1 MSETTG
7 IRGGG
12 RSPTLEMVAARAGV
26 SRATVSRVVNG
37 APQVAA
43 EIVTAVEKAIVE
55 LDYVP
60 NHAARMLASRRTQ
73 SIALIVPESTARV
86 FADPFF
92 ASIVQGAAMRLADS
106 DYTLSMLI
114 ASETDGEKT
123 RRYLLG
129 GNVDGA
135 LVVSHHS
142 GDHSYAAL
150 SGTLPIVFGGRPLSP
165 EERGSYFV
173 DVDNTEGAAVATAH
187 LIERGR
193 RRIATVAGPADMP
206 PGVDRLIGWRGA
218 LTDAGLADDLV
229 EWGDFSPA
237 SGAEAMRRLLDR
249 DPGIDGLFAANDQMA
264 VGAYAAL
271 RDAGRRIPEDVSV
284 VGFDD
289 DLFARNAVPALTTVR
304 QLPDE
309 LGARM
314 VELLTARIEGL
325 PVEHRTLM
333 PTTLVVRASS

>member
-1 MSETTG
+1 MAEG

-43 EIVTAVEKAIVE
+43 EIVAAVEKAIGE

-60 NHAARMLASRRTQ
+60 NRAARMLASRRTQ

-92 ASIVQGAAMRLADS
+92 ASIVQGAAMRLADT

-114 ASETDGEKT
+114 ASETSGEKT

-150 SGTLPIVFGGRPLSP
+150 SNSLPIVFGGRPLSP
-165 EERGSYFV
+165 DERDSYFV
-173 DVDNTEGAAVATAH
+173 DVDNADGAGVATAH
-187 LIERGR
+187 LIAGGR
-193 RRIATVAGPADMP
+193 RRIATIAGPADMP
-206 PGVDRLIGWRGA
+206 PGVDRLIGWRSA
-218 LTDAGLADDLV
+218 LTDAGLDDSLV
-229 EWGDFSPA
+229 EWGDFSPE
-237 SGAEAMRRLLDR
+237 SGTEAMRRLLAR
-249 DPGIDGLFAANDQMA
+249 DPSIDGLFAANDQMA

-271 RDAGRRIPEDVSV
+271 REAGRRVPEDVAV

-289 DLFARNAVPALTTVR
+289 DMFARSAVPALSTVR
-304 QLPDE
+304 QVPVE

-314 VELLTARIEGL
+314 AELLTARIEGAE
-325 PVEHRTLM
+325 VEHRTLM
-333 PTTLVVRASS
+333 PTELIVRASS

>member
-1 MSETTG
+1 MSEG

-12 RSPTLEMVAARAGV
+12 RSPTLEAVAARAGV
-26 SRATVSRVVNG
+26 SRATVSRVVNN

-43 EIVTAVEKAIVE
+43 EIVTAVQKAIAE

-60 NHAARMLASRRTQ
+60 NRAARMLASRRTQ

-92 ASIVQGAAMRLADS
+92 AAIVQGAAMRLADT

-114 ASETDGEKT
+114 ASETSGEKT

-150 SGTLPIVFGGRPLSP
+150 SNSLPIVFGGRPLSP
-165 EERGSYFV
+165 DERDSYFV
-173 DVDNTEGAAVATAH
+173 DVDNADGAAVATAH
-187 LIERGR
+187 LIAGGR
-193 RRIATVAGPADMP
+193 RRIATIAGPADMP
-206 PGVDRLIGWRGA
+206 PGVDRLIGWRSA
-218 LTDAGLADDLV
+218 LTDAGLDDSLV
-229 EWGDFSPA
+229 EWGDFSPE
-237 SGAEAMRRLLDR
+237 SGTEAMRRLLER
-249 DPGIDGLFAANDQMA
+249 DPVIDGLFAANDQMA

-271 RDAGRRIPEDVSV
+271 REAGRRVPEDVAV

-289 DLFARNAVPALTTVR
+289 DIFARSAVPALSTVR
-304 QLPDE
+304 QVPVE

-314 VELLTARIEGL
+314 AELLTARIEGAD
-325 PVEHRTLM
+325 VEHRTLM
-333 PTTLVVRASS
+333 PTELIVRASS

>member
-1 MSETTG
+1 MADGSIGREA
-7 IRGGG
+7 G

-43 EIVTAVEKAIVE
+43 DIVAAVEKAIGE

-60 NHAARMLASRRTQ
+60 NRAARMLASRRTQ

-92 ASIVQGAAMRLADS
+92 ASIVQGAAMRLADT

-114 ASETDGEKT
+114 ASETNGEKT

-150 SGTLPIVFGGRPLSP
+150 ANSLPIVFGGRPLSP

-173 DVDNTEGAAVATAH
+173 DVDNAEGAAAATVH
-187 LIERGR
+187 LVERGR
-193 RRIATVAGPADMP
+193 RRLATIAGPADMP
-206 PGVDRLIGWRGA
+206 PGVDRLVGWRRTLA
-218 LTDAGLADDLV
+218 DAGLDDSLV
-229 EWGDFSPA
+229 EWGDFSPD
-237 SGAEAMRRLLDR
+237 SGREAMRRLLER
-249 DPGIDGLFAANDQMA
+249 DPSIDGLFAANDQMA
-264 VGAYAAL
+264 VGAYEAL
-271 RDAGRRIPEDVSV
+271 RAAGRRIPDDVAV

-289 DLFARNAVPALTTVR
+289 DMFARTAAPALSTVR
-304 QLPDE
+304 QMPVE

-314 VELLTARIEGL
+314 AELLVARIEGL

-333 PTTLVVRASS
+333 PTELVVRASS

>member
-1 MSETTG
+1 
-7 IRGGG
+7 
-12 RSPTLEMVAARAGV
+12 MVAARAGV

-43 EIVTAVEKAIVE
+43 EIVAAVEKAIDE

-60 NHAARMLASRRTQ
+60 NHAARMLASRRAQ

-92 ASIVQGAAMRLADS
+92 ASIVQGAAMRLADT

-150 SGTLPIVFGGRPLSP
+150 SGSLPVVFGGRPLAP
-165 EERGSYFV
+165 EERGSYYV
-173 DVDNTEGAAVATAH
+173 DVDNAEGAAAATAH

-193 RRIATVAGPADMP
+193 RRLATIAGPADMP
-206 PGVDRLIGWRGA
+206 PGVDRLIGWRTA
-218 LTDAGLADDLV
+218 LSNAGLDDDLV
-229 EWGDFSPA
+229 EWGDFAPD
-237 SGAEAMRRLLDR
+237 SGTEAMRRLLAREPELDAV
-249 DPGIDGLFAANDQMA
+249 FAANDQMA

-271 RDAGRRIPEDVSV
+271 REAGRRIPEDVAV
-284 VGFDD
+284 AGFDD
-289 DLFARNAVPALTTVR
+289 DTFARRAVPALTTVR
-304 QLPDE
+304 QRPVE

-314 VELLTARIEGL
+314 AEVLTARIEGL
-325 PVEHRTLM
+325 PMEQRTLM
-333 PTTLVVRASS
+333 PTELIVRSSS

>member
-1 MSETTG
+1 VSEG

-12 RSPTLEMVAARAGV
+12 RSPTLEAVAARAGV
-26 SRATVSRVVNG
+26 SRATVSRVVNN

-43 EIVTAVEKAIVE
+43 EIVTAVQKAIAE

-60 NHAARMLASRRTQ
+60 NRAARMLASRRTQ

-92 ASIVQGAAMRLADS
+92 AAIVQGAAMRLADT

-114 ASETDGEKT
+114 ASETSGEKT

-150 SGTLPIVFGGRPLSP
+150 SNSLPIVFGGRPLSP
-165 EERGSYFV
+165 DERDSYYV
-173 DVDNTEGAAVATAH
+173 DVDNADGAAVATAH
-187 LIERGR
+187 LIAGGR
-193 RRIATVAGPADMP
+193 RRIATIAGPADMP
-206 PGVDRLIGWRGA
+206 PGVDRLIGWRSA
-218 LTDAGLADDLV
+218 LTDAGLDDSLV
-229 EWGDFSPA
+229 EWGDFSPE
-237 SGAEAMRRLLDR
+237 SGTEAMRRLLER
-249 DPGIDGLFAANDQMA
+249 DPSIDGLFAANDQMA

-271 RDAGRRIPEDVSV
+271 REAGRRVPEDVAV

-289 DLFARNAVPALTTVR
+289 DIFARSAVPALSTVR
-304 QLPDE
+304 QVPVD

-314 VELLTARIEGL
+314 AELLTARIEG
-325 PVEHRTLM
+325 VDVDHRTLM
-333 PTTLVVRASS
+333 PTELVVRASS

>member
-1 MSETTG
+1 MAEG

-37 APQVAA
+37 APQVAP
-43 EIVTAVEKAIVE
+43 EIVAAVEKAIGE

-60 NHAARMLASRRTQ
+60 NRAARMLASRRTQ
-73 SIALIVPESTARV
+73 AIALIVPESTARV

-92 ASIVQGAAMRLADS
+92 ASIVQGAAMRLADT

-114 ASETDGEKT
+114 ASETSGEKT

-150 SGTLPIVFGGRPLSP
+150 SNSLPIVFGGRPLSP
-165 EERGSYFV
+165 DERDSYYV
-173 DVDNTEGAAVATAH
+173 DVDNADGAAVATAH
-187 LIERGR
+187 LIAGGR
-193 RRIATVAGPADMP
+193 RRIATIAGPADMP
-206 PGVDRLIGWRGA
+206 PGVDRLIGWRSA
-218 LTDAGLADDLV
+218 LTDAGLDDSLV
-229 EWGDFSPA
+229 EWGDFAPE
-237 SGAEAMRRLLDR
+237 SGTEAMRRLLER
-249 DPGIDGLFAANDQMA
+249 DPSIDGVFAANDQMA

-271 RDAGRRIPEDVSV
+271 REAGRRVPEDVAV

-289 DLFARNAVPALTTVR
+289 DMFARSAVPALSTVR
-304 QLPDE
+304 QVPVE

-314 VELLTARIEGL
+314 AELLTARIEGVD
-325 PVEHRTLM
+325 VEHRTLM
-333 PTTLVVRASS
+333 PTELIVRASS

>member
-1 MSETTG
+1 VSEG

-12 RSPTLEMVAARAGV
+12 RSPTLEAVAARAGV
-26 SRATVSRVVNG
+26 SRATVSRVVNN

-43 EIVTAVEKAIVE
+43 EIVTAVQKAIAE

-60 NHAARMLASRRTQ
+60 NRAARMLASRRTQ

-92 ASIVQGAAMRLADS
+92 AAIVQGAAMRLADT

-114 ASETDGEKT
+114 ASETSGEKT

-150 SGTLPIVFGGRPLSP
+150 SNSLPIVFGGRPLSP
-165 EERGSYFV
+165 DERDSYYV
-173 DVDNTEGAAVATAH
+173 DVDNADGAAVATAH
-187 LIERGR
+187 LIAGGR
-193 RRIATVAGPADMP
+193 RRIATIAGPADMP
-206 PGVDRLIGWRGA
+206 PGVDRLIGWRSA
-218 LTDAGLADDLV
+218 LTDAGLDDSLV
-229 EWGDFSPA
+229 EWGDFSPE
-237 SGAEAMRRLLDR
+237 SGTDAMRRLLER
-249 DPGIDGLFAANDQMA
+249 DPSIDGLFAANDQMA

-271 RDAGRRIPEDVSV
+271 REAGRRVPEDVAV

-289 DLFARNAVPALTTVR
+289 DIFARSAVPALSTVR
-304 QLPDE
+304 QVPVD

-314 VELLTARIEGL
+314 AELLTARIEG
-325 PVEHRTLM
+325 VDVDHRTLM
-333 PTTLVVRASS
+333 PTELVVRASS